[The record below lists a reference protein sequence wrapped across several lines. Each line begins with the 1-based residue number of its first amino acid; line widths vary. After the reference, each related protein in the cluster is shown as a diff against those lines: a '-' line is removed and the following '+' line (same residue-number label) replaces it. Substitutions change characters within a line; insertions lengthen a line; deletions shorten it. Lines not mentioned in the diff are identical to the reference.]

1 MNLEIH
7 ISDDYLAQLATLIA
21 ERLMETRQ
29 ESLNAFLSEDP
40 AFEAKPQVKAIT
52 YPAPAEPVAE
62 PEPAVVEEVEAKPTP
77 APSDAATKAAMI
89 AALTEVGKARGR
101 KGVEAILVK
110 AGYAAAKDVEERDY
124 AKVIELTRAAA

>member
-40 AFEAKPQVKAIT
+40 AFEAKPQTKAIT

-62 PEPAVVEEVEAKPTP
+62 PEPAVVHEVEAAPVEPNPTYTR
-77 APSDAATKAAMI
+77 DDLT
-89 AALTEVGKARGR
+89 AALIKMGKKRGR
-101 KGVEAILVK
+101 SGIQEVFEIC
-110 AGYAAAKDVEERDY
+110 GFDSAKDVPDDKIGEVIKLVEEM
-124 AKVIELTRAAA
+124 L